1 MSYNICYNVN
11 VGGVFMAKNNFIL
24 NRIFTRNTISDL
36 LKDNENIV
44 YTSTVKRYINNT
56 ESLLNKNVFSEIY
69 EFMMKYYRNEY
80 IYKNTLLNKLLLGRH
95 SLNTT
100 TALTEVPVEKSKA
113 DFILINGSA
122 IVYEIKTELDT
133 LDRLKGQLDNYY
145 KAFKKVCVITSDS
158 NFERVNLILE
168 NTNVGICTL
177 TKRNTISTKKEPISD
192 TSKLNSNSMF
202 KILRKKEYERIIKL
216 HYGELPEV
224 KQVEYYKECLR
235 LFNNIGVESAYKYML
250 VELKKRNKIEIS
262 EFKNKVPYELKFLV
276 YFSNFKNRD
285 YLVLEE
291 FLNNEFRG

>member
-1 MSYNICYNVN
+1 
-11 VGGVFMAKNNFIL
+11 MAKNNFIL

>member
-1 MSYNICYNVN
+1 
-11 VGGVFMAKNNFIL
+11 MAKNNFIL

-44 YTSTVKRYINNT
+44 YTSTVKRYLNNT

-69 EFMMKYYRNEY
+69 KFMLKYYRNEY

-133 LDRLKGQLDNYY
+133 LDRLKGQLGNYY

-192 TSKLNSNSMF
+192 ISKLNSNSMF

-216 HYGELPEV
+216 HYGKLPEV

-250 VELKKRNKIEIS
+250 AELKKRNKIEIS

-276 YFSNFKNRD
+276 YFSNFKKRD